1 MLTLHRSFKLSL
13 RVPAYIGGRERAVTN
28 NKPQAIL
35 LLVLVAGLTGCS
47 GSALPQSPSAP
58 SASSPLTGAPPVT
71 NPSTPAVTSAP
82 ANPDALVVFREP
94 SGFSTSDVYDAHERI
109 VQFTNGGDLIW
120 TADGTHLHGYAVAS
134 DSAYWGPPTY
144 FISGKICDE
153 FCVFSIRFGTRDGQR
168 RAYLTVDY
176 GHWNPGTL
184 VDAEVTGGTLTVA
197 QTVLFPPGTPTLSGV
212 VTEMTPA
219 GEAPVEGV
227 GVHVGVPAGWQD
239 ATTDQNGFYRIDG
252 LIDGTSDLVVGKIGY
267 EKISRQLSLNGD
279 AILDFQLLR
288 RSGR

>member
-1 MLTLHRSFKLSL
+1 M
-13 RVPAYIGGRERAVTN
+13 N
-28 NKPQAIL
+28 NRLQAIL
-35 LLVLVAGLTGCS
+35 LVVIAAGLFGCRGS
-47 GSALPQSPSAP
+47 GSVPQSPSAP
-58 SASSPLTGAPPVT
+58 SVTSPPTGSSTVGVPSAPPVT
-71 NPSTPAVTSAP
+71 SPP
-82 ANPDALVVFREP
+82 ANSNALVVFREP

-184 VDAEVTGGTLTVA
+184 VDAEVAGGALAVT
-197 QTVLFPPGTPTLSGV
+197 QTELFPPGTPTLSGV

-219 GEAPVEGV
+219 GAAPVEGV

-239 ATTDQNGFYRIDG
+239 ATTDQNGFYRIYG
-252 LIDGTSDLVVGKIGY
+252 LIDGTSDLVVGKTGY
-267 EKISRQLSLNGD
+267 EKISRKLSLNGD
-279 AILDFQLLR
+279 AQLDFQLVR
-288 RSGR
+288 GSAR